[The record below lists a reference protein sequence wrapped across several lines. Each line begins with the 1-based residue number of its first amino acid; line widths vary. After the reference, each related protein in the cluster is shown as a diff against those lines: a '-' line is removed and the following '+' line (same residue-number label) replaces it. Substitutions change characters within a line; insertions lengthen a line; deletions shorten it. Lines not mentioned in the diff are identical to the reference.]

1 MAYNKKTVNCLQKF
15 PMGVIAQNPVTKKK
29 RKPRHFMQN
38 GSVGDSY
45 IENVQAAKFKG
56 HNRHKKA

>member
-1 MAYNKKTVNCLQKF
+1 
-15 PMGVIAQNPVTKKK
+15 
-29 RKPRHFMQN
+29 MQN

-56 HNRHKKA
+56 HNRHEKSLNVAFKFTAKHKT